1 MTNPLRSKW
10 LDALRS
16 GTYVQTRGVLYE
28 ETPSGKA
35 YCAIGVL
42 LHVAIG
48 DEEPESSSWSMSLAD
63 EMLKN
68 ACVASELTLRHD
80 SPVRPRAVSESTY
93 PDSLDQDFDDGAEIT
108 IIDLNDSYDLSF
120 GVIADLIE
128 EEYGR

>member
-28 ETPSGKA
+28 NTPSGKA
-35 YCAIGVL
+35 YCALGVL
-42 LHVAIG
+42 LHVALG
-48 DEEPESSSWSMSLAD
+48 DETPEEPLTMSTEID
-63 EMLKN
+63 EALKT
-68 ACVASELTLRHD
+68 AGVAARLTLRHD
-80 SPVRPRAVSESTY
+80 SPVRPHAVAESLF
-93 PDSLDQDFDDGAEIT
+93 PDSLDECFNEGVYVSIV
-108 IIDLNDSYDLSF
+108 DLNDSCGLSF

>member
-80 SPVRPRAVSESTY
+80 SPVRPHAVAESLF
-93 PDSLDQDFDDGAEIT
+93 PDSLDECFIEGVDVPIV
-108 IIDLNDSYDLSF
+108 DLNDSYGLSF

>member
-16 GTYVQTRGVLYE
+16 GTYVQTRGVIHE
-28 ETPSGKA
+28 NIPSGKA
-35 YCAIGVL
+35 YCALGVL
-42 LHVAIG
+42 LHVALVNEIP
-48 DEEPESSSWSMSLAD
+48 EEPLTMSTEID
-63 EMLKN
+63 EALKT
-68 ACVASELTLRHD
+68 AGVAARLTLRPD

-108 IIDLNDSYDLSF
+108 IIDQNDHYSLTF

>member
-16 GTYVQTRGVLYE
+16 GTYVQTRGVLHE
-28 ETPSGKA
+28 NIPSGKA
-35 YCAIGVL
+35 YCALGVL
-42 LHVAIG
+42 LYVALG
-48 DEEPESSSWSMSLAD
+48 NETPEEPLLMSTEID
-63 EMLKN
+63 EALKT
-68 ACVASELTLRHD
+68 AGVAARLTLRPD